1 MDSVNLKIHQ
11 LRLTSLRNRKRYNEV
26 KFISLN
32 IRTYAYQESEKERR
46 EWCLKNLKN

>member
-1 MDSVNLKIHQ
+1 MDSMNLKIHQ

-32 IRTYAYQESEKERR
+32 ILTYAYQEPEKERR
-46 EWCLKNLKN
+46 ECCRKNI